1 MKVPLYSVPTTD
13 VRGWMNLSQLKDLVS
28 LQSLK
33 LLFRSHEYRV
43 RLQYEIIG
51 HWSYFAEQTL
61 FMNMG
66 YWDSSTTSL
75 DDACRAMARMV
86 GERGEFSPQDQILDA
101 GFGFADQ
108 DMFWIDTF
116 APRRIDGVNISPTQ
130 VRTGRKRVAE
140 RGLDSRI
147 QLSMASAT
155 ALPFEDRSFSKVVS
169 LESAFHFVTREDF
182 FREAWRVLRPGGRLI
197 VTDII
202 SLPGRPASKHALKQ
216 NSYARDVYAEKLSQT
231 GFANVAVES
240 IREQTCLPFIGY
252 LARRLHEPD
261 IVRRINPWTRR
272 NLLAFANAA
281 DPCADIDYVIVSADK
296 PPA

>member
-1 MKVPLYSVPTTD
+1 MPLYSVPTAD
-13 VRGWMNLSQLKDLVS
+13 VRGWTKISQLKDMLLS

-66 YWDSSTTSL
+66 YWNGATTSL
-75 DDACRAMARMV
+75 DDACRAMAQMV
-86 GERGEFSPQDQILDA
+86 GERGQFLPQDEILDA

-108 DMFWIDTF
+108 DIFWMETF
-116 APRRIDGVNISPTQ
+116 APSRIDGLNISPTQ
-130 VRTGRKRVAE
+130 VRTGWKRVAE

-147 QLSMASAT
+147 QLHMASAT
-155 ALPFEDRSFSKVVS
+155 AMPFEDSMFSKVVS

-182 FREAWRVLRPGGRLI
+182 FREAWRVLRPGGRII

-202 SLPGRPASKHALKQ
+202 SLPGRPPSKHALKQ
-216 NSYARDVYAEKLSQT
+216 NSYARDVYAQKLNET
-231 GFANVAVES
+231 GFTNITVES
-240 IREQTCLPFIGY
+240 IREQTCLPFVKY
-252 LARRLHEPD
+252 LARRLHDPD
-261 IVRRINPWTRR
+261 IVRRINPLTRR
-272 NLLAFANAA
+272 NLLSFANSA
-281 DPCADIDYVIVSADK
+281 DSCADIDYVIACADK
-296 PPA
+296 PPV

>member
-1 MKVPLYSVPTTD
+1 MKVPLYSVPTAD

-169 LESAFHFVTREDF
+169 LESARRPAD
-182 FREAWRVLRPGGRLI
+182 RDRYYLAAGPSRQQARAEAKLLRARRVCRKAEPDGLRQRRGRVDPRANLSA
-197 VTDII
+197 VHR
-202 SLPGRPASKHALKQ
+202 LPGAAAPRAGYCAADQSV
-216 NSYARDVYAEKLSQT
+216 DAEKFA
-231 GFANVAVES
+231 GFRQRCRS
-240 IREQTCLPFIGY
+240 L
-252 LARRLHEPD
+252 RR
-261 IVRRINPWTRR
+261 
-272 NLLAFANAA
+272 
-281 DPCADIDYVIVSADK
+281 Y
-296 PPA
+296 